1 MSELIGTFVRRDGF
15 RWQLLSTVSAVAL
28 LTGVLTQNRASA
40 AESSDRPTVWIEL
53 GGQLDR
59 MGGLGDGFSA
69 PFFGAYSDSSIFSP
83 VSPSAAQ
90 RALRYAVGPEGK
102 ISISPESSNWVIS
115 ASVRYGRS
123 NGNKHVHRQTYA
135 QRSKY
140 LAPYT
145 SSGVPHP
152 AVHVPKPNPEH
163 AFSDDKIVQH
173 ESHFVLDF
181 QVGKDVGLGMLGRDS
196 SSLISLG
203 VRYAQ
208 LSSTMSANVKARPDL
223 QVYNL
228 VPAAIGYN
236 PLYRFHNFS
245 LTASASRNS
254 HAIGPSLSWDASS
267 PFAGDADS
275 TEFSIDWGLNAA
287 VLFGRQKA
295 VTHHQTSGQYFV
307 RKYHNGFPIGYT
319 TLYKHSEDHVRARS
333 VVIPNVGGFAG
344 LSVKFPNAKVSLGY
358 RADYFFGAVD
368 GGIDVRRSEDMSF
381 HGPFATISIGLGG

>member
-1 MSELIGTFVRRDGF
+1 MSELIGTFDRQEGF
-15 RWQLLSTVSAVAL
+15 RWQLLSTVSAIAL
-28 LTGVLTQNRASA
+28 LTGGPTQNGASA
-40 AESSDRPTVWIEL
+40 AEGADRPTVWIEL

-59 MGGLGDGFSA
+59 LGGLGDGFSA
-69 PFFGAYSDSSIFSP
+69 PFFGAYPDSSILSP

-102 ISISPESSNWVIS
+102 ISISPENSNWVIS

-123 NGNKHVHRQTYA
+123 NGNKHVHQQTYA

-145 SSGVPHP
+145 SGGIAFP
-152 AVHVPKPNPEH
+152 AMHIARPNPEH
-163 AFSDDKIVQH
+163 AFSDDKVAQH
-173 ESHFVLDF
+173 ESHLVLDF
-181 QVGKDVGLGMLGRDS
+181 QVGKDVGLGMLGREGS
-196 SSLISLG
+196 SIISLG

-208 LSSTMSANVKARPDL
+208 LNSTMSANIKARPDL

-228 VPAAIGYN
+228 VPTAIGYN

-267 PFAGDADS
+267 PFAGDVDS

-287 VLFGRQKA
+287 LLFGRQKA
-295 VTHHQTSGQYFV
+295 VTHHQTTGQYHV
-307 RKYHNGFPIGYT
+307 QKYHNGFPSGYT
-319 TLYKHSEDHVRARS
+319 PLYSHSADHVRARS

-344 LSVKFPNAKVSLGY
+344 VSVKFPNAKLSLGY

-381 HGPFATISIGLGG
+381 HGPFATISIGLP